1 MININN
7 PIANAGN
14 DLDTCYGTSLILNG
28 SGAGIG
34 GSYLWTPSNSLN
46 HATIANPLTVLDSSV
61 RFVLQVSDSLGCI
74 DYDTVNISVFSSSLL
89 TDSSICEGDSLNIE
103 LYDVKFNI

>member
-1 MININN
+1 MVYLNVSDTIEGCQSYDSLMININN

-34 GSYLWTPSNSLN
+34 GSYLG
-46 HATIANPLTVLDSSV
+46 
-61 RFVLQVSDSLGCI
+61 RQVI
-74 DYDTVNISVFSSSLL
+74 H
-89 TDSSICEGDSLNIE
+89 
-103 LYDVKFNI
+103 